1 MNGVFGCRRS
11 VGVVV
16 VMASMLAA
24 PEWIQAQSSPS
35 NPKPPYDVL
44 VERQKH
50 YDTLD
55 RARDQALRDYP
66 LRYDADGNV
75 IKDAAYDA
83 AIADYNRQKQASTER
98 VRSDRRRDDELDRIR
113 REAGISTDPKLDSG
127 TPPHDPKYGGA
138 FSDRDL
144 TVESTQHLNAMV
156 DSAKARGYTVEHGG
170 DYIRIKELDVVVWN
184 PDRVQI
190 RRTPD
195 GEVIVSSTQADRL
208 HDPEFVAVPKPTTDA
223 GGNVQKRD
231 PGVSQQIKKSEADL
245 SRSVPHDTRSQAEMV
260 TNLGKAGHKSVKSV
274 DKDGT
279 AGVVSADQ
287 RRKLEEIKGR
297 QATVDDIADPFDK
310 PATRRRKIEQ
320 FQSEVGTVLSDSL
333 RHERKQRFEETSRL
347 KRETTDLHRQL
358 GSTTDAGERTRL
370 KNEIDARLR
379 QSESLHQQ
387 QQADDLALRVVEKK
401 NPRVRDKVIH
411 PDHSEVD
418 LPNVHA
424 NGKLTPLK
432 AYGLSLIAKGMGI
445 YQAYETE
452 SSDSARDDRK
462 FSQAN
467 MAVNMLTNMTGIS
480 QVIGSVEGFE
490 YETGAG
496 LQEYVKS
503 EADRYRAEGYD
514 VENNPGLQEVIRRR
528 AILRATGRATWQA
541 VKSVP
546 FVGDIVS
553 AVEDT
558 YNLSESVTGLG
569 YDLWKSRQ
577 IEQVNHIAQRGQQ
590 EQVIALAE
598 GMLDALRKQ
607 IAAVNEDVR
616 AADDVSAAQ
625 AKYASYV
632 EATESRIH
640 DLLVRIEAAK
650 SLADA
655 APSPVAANT
664 LAEIDPYLQSVV
676 KLAQGF
682 VRDADELLK
691 QVADGDV
698 TREDLVERTGGLT
711 RRMQAIDVDYF
722 NASERLDTARRESQ
736 RLAAAGDLTA
746 LRQSLATELQTAK
759 AAAQA
764 FDDLAQ
770 RMESIDKRYTDAT
783 RCFDD
788 QKERLRSYCHGG
800 IYDNA
805 SDSSKEMLRFLY
817 RQSQTIRLPTL
828 AMDAHVVRARDLRL
842 QRDRLRMLVE
852 QVRGSVESTGEN
864 ALLPIPA
871 DEGAEAWTRVLAS
884 AEKMDQ
890 AVGEARDR
898 MRRLR
903 QMAANEPPIFN
914 LVAKSLGPSAFQFD
928 LAAANLPEGK
938 KYLYAWNFGEGPTEA
953 STDLIRKHQYAQ
965 PGRYEVIVGV
975 FEETP
980 QASLKLGEATVTLN
994 IGSGDTTP
1002 LVPVTSPGTIPTDL
1016 FVALTAELSLDYDRQ
1031 GNGALKDRIGMPHY
1045 LEFAIYPDSGRVK
1058 IRLSEM
1064 RRGLYFEKSGIY
1076 EPFYH
1081 LDIQAIEAEGL
1092 LDPRSNRIELP
1103 LPQVSW
1109 KQDVG
1114 VWSLGGGVTQNKYT
1128 PADGHRRAG
1137 LDPTGVRWSGV
1148 VSGELD
1154 WRSGRT
1160 GATSGRL
1167 EVNPLVSGDWKIAA
1181 GDWLGIGGAVEQ
1193 LRLPGKPPSQIR
1205 FVRLHPDVESAK
1217 RSLPNIA
1224 ANPQQSFAHNPEHDV
1239 LRNGPLTYVRIGHWT
1254 ACWMRYD
1261 PRPADHQL
1269 QYELLVKF
1277 IDGPGLRFE
1286 QVLSE
1291 VTRR

>member
-1 MNGVFGCRRS
+1 MNQTNISWRS
-11 VGVVV
+11 VGIVLTT
-16 VMASMLAA
+16 ASTWLLLS
-24 PEWIQAQSSPS
+24 PCVSAQSIPS
-35 NPKPPYDVL
+35 NSKPPYDVHA
-44 VERQKH
+44 ERQKH
-50 YDTLD
+50 YDALD

-66 LRYDADGNV
+66 LRYDADGNA

-83 AIADYNRQKQASTER
+83 ALADYNRRKQASTES
-98 VRSDRRRDDELDRIR
+98 VRNDRRRDDELDRLR
-113 REAGISTDPKLDSG
+113 QDAGLPTDPDSKLDSG
-127 TPPHDPKYGGA
+127 TKPKDPKYGGA

-144 TVESTQHLNAMV
+144 TVESTQHLNAMA

-170 DYIRIKELDVVVWN
+170 DYIRIKELDVVIWN

-195 GEVIVSSTQADRL
+195 GEVIVSSTQGARL
-208 HDPEFVAVPKPTTDA
+208 HDPEFVAVPKPTADA
-223 GGNVQKRD
+223 AGKELKRD

-245 SRSVPHDTRSQAEMV
+245 GRSVPHDTRSQAEMV
-260 TNLGKAGHKSVKSV
+260 TNLGKAGYKSVKSV

-279 AGVVSADQ
+279 AGFVTADQ

-310 PATRRRKIEQ
+310 PEARRRKIEQ
-320 FQSEVGTVLSDSL
+320 FQNEVGTVLSDSL
-333 RHERKQRFEETSRL
+333 RHERKQRFEEASRL

-411 PDHSEVD
+411 PDRPVADVD
-418 LPNVHA
+418 LPTTPKS
-424 NGKLTPLK
+424 GKLTPLK
-432 AYGLSLIAKGMGI
+432 AYGMSLIAKGMGI

-467 MAVNMLTNMTGIS
+467 MAVNLLSNMTGIS

-496 LQEYVKS
+496 LKEYVQS
-503 EADRYRAEGYD
+503 EAERYRAEGYD
-514 VENNPGLQEVIRRR
+514 VENNPGLQAVIRRR

-577 IEQVNHIAQRGQQ
+577 IEQVNRLAQREQQ
-590 EQVIALAE
+590 EQVVGLAE
-598 GMLDALRKQ
+598 GMLDAMRRQ

-616 AADDVSAAQ
+616 AADDVSTAQ
-625 AKYASYV
+625 IKYAAYV

-640 DLLVRIEAAK
+640 DLLVRIAAAK
-650 SLADA
+650 A
-655 APSPVAANT
+655 
-664 LAEIDPYLQSVV
+664 LAEIDPFLQSVV

-691 QVADGDV
+691 QAADGDV
-698 TREDLVERTGGLT
+698 TREDLFERTGGFT
-711 RRMQAIDVDYF
+711 RRMQAIDVDYI
-722 NASERLDTARRESQ
+722 NATERLETARSEMQ
-736 RLAAAGDLTA
+736 RRAATGDLTA
-746 LRQSLATELQTAK
+746 LRQSLATELQTTGT
-759 AAAQA
+759 AAQA
-764 FDDLAQ
+764 FDDLAK
-770 RMESIDKRYTDAT
+770 RMESIDKRYADTT

-788 QKERLRSYCHGG
+788 QKERLRSFCHGS

-805 SDSSKEMLRFLY
+805 NDSSKEMLRFLY
-817 RQSQTIRLPTL
+817 RQSQTMRLPTL
-828 AMDAHVVRARDLRL
+828 AMDAHAVRARDLRL
-842 QRDRLRMLVE
+842 QRDRLRKLIE
-852 QVRGSVESTGEN
+852 QVSESVESRIEN
-864 ALLPIPA
+864 ALLPFAA
-871 DEGAEAWTRVLAS
+871 DEGAEAWARVLAS

-890 AVGEARDR
+890 AVAEARDW

-903 QMAANEPPIFN
+903 QLGASEPPVFD
-914 LVAKSLGPSAFQFD
+914 LTAKPLGPSTYQFD
-928 LAAANLPEGK
+928 FRAANLPPGK
-938 KYLYAWNFGEGPTEA
+938 KYIYAWNFGEGPTEA
-953 STDLIRKHQYAQ
+953 SGDFVRKHQYSR
-965 PGRYEVIVGV
+965 PGRYEAIVGV

-994 IGSGDTTP
+994 VGTGDTTP
-1002 LVPVTSPGTIPTDL
+1002 TVTAPPPSSAAATDL
-1016 FVALTAELSLDYDRQ
+1016 YVGLTAELTLDYDRQ
-1031 GNGALKDRIGMPHY
+1031 GNVALKDRIGSPPY
-1045 LEFAIYPDSGRVK
+1045 FAFAVYPESGKVK
-1058 IRLSEM
+1058 VTLAEM

-1081 LDIQAIEAEGL
+1081 LDILATEAEGL

-1103 LPQVSW
+1103 LRQVSW
-1109 KQDVG
+1109 KQEVG

-1128 PADGHRRAG
+1128 LADGHRRAG
-1137 LDPTGVRWSGV
+1137 LDPSALRWTGV
-1148 VSGELD
+1148 VSGELN
-1154 WRSGRT
+1154 WRS
-1160 GATSGRL
+1160 
-1167 EVNPLVSGDWKIAA
+1167 
-1181 GDWLGIGGAVEQ
+1181 
-1193 LRLPGKPPSQIR
+1193 
-1205 FVRLHPDVESAK
+1205 
-1217 RSLPNIA
+1217 
-1224 ANPQQSFAHNPEHDV
+1224 
-1239 LRNGPLTYVRIGHWT
+1239 
-1254 ACWMRYD
+1254 
-1261 PRPADHQL
+1261 
-1269 QYELLVKF
+1269 
-1277 IDGPGLRFE
+1277 
-1286 QVLSE
+1286 
-1291 VTRR
+1291 